1 MVSKIFKKI
10 ISLNLDDRKTQKE
23 LREKWVLDNENQRR
37 QNLGLELFKSK
48 NEYDDYMDEAASN
61 AEIKL
66 ETDFVLNESIN
77 ILVDYINFDT
87 NTYLAEAIQ

>member
-1 MVSKIFKKI
+1 
-10 ISLNLDDRKTQKE
+10 
-23 LREKWVLDNENQRR
+23 
-37 QNLGLELFKSK
+37 
-48 NEYDDYMDEAASN
+48 MDEAASN
-61 AEIKL
+61 TEIKL

>member
-1 MVSKIFKKI
+1 MIEKI
-10 ISLNLDDRKTQKE
+10 QKE

-61 AEIKL
+61 TEIKL

>member
-1 MVSKIFKKI
+1 MIEKHKK
-10 ISLNLDDRKTQKE
+10 NL
-23 LREKWVLDNENQRR
+23 EKSGVLDNENQRR